1 MIPKEAKRR
10 AAAMT
15 LAAFGLIAIGT
26 VIGLLWIS
34 VYAPK

>member
-1 MIPKEAKRR
+1 MIPKDAKRR

-15 LAAFGLIAIGT
+15 VAAFGLIAIGT
-26 VIGLLWIS
+26 VLGLLWIS